1 MKTNLR
7 ITNLVIF
14 CISIYVLIP
23 KIADC
28 TSVLSATTA
37 NNLNTSNSDTSTI
50 SKVNSQGLKDIY
62 VPPNYGSPDSQH
74 GSGTR

>member
-1 MKTNLR
+1 MKTNLK
-7 ITNLVIF
+7 ITNLVMF
-14 CISIYVLIP
+14 CVSVYVLIP

-28 TSVLSATTA
+28 TGVLSTTTA
-37 NNLNTSNSDTSTI
+37 NSFNIHSSDTSTT

-62 VPPNYGSPDSQH
+62 VPPNYGSPDSQY